1 MNNAQLAY
9 NFAKK
14 NNHSLF
20 EQRRLKKYYDKSFE
34 KFAKIKDKYYG
45 INIANNLGGNSVQKA
60 TENVVE
66 KYQENNKKK

>member
-34 KFAKIKDKYYG
+34 KFAKIKDKYRKQFRG
-45 INIANNLGGNSVQKA
+45 KFGTKGN
-60 TENVVE
+60 
-66 KYQENNKKK
+66 